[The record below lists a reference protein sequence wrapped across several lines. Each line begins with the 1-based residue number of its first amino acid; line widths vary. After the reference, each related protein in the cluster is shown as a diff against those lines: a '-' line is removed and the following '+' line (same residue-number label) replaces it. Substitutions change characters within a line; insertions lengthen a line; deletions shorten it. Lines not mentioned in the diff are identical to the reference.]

1 MSSMRSASVVAIAP
15 VGSWMIDPAR
25 SSVQFAIRHMIGTL
39 RGRFTEFEG
48 MLEVDDDGVTH
59 AAGSVKAASINTNEP
74 VRDGHLRESPEFF
87 DVERHPEIT
96 FNSTHVEHSDHGMPR
111 VFGELTMRGVTREVV
126 LEGRAREAL
135 EDGAARQVELEL
147 KGELNRRD
155 FGLTWNQALD
165 SGGVL
170 IGNTVRITLAI
181 RVVRA
186 AVAGARVPA

>member
-1 MSSMRSASVVAIAP
+1 MIAAGVWSVEPASSRVE
-15 VGSWMIDPAR
+15 
-25 SSVQFAIRHMIGTL
+25 FAVKHMLLATL
-39 RGRFTEFEG
+39 HGRFDEFEG
-48 MLEVDDDGVTH
+48 TLSVGPDGVASATG
-59 AAGSVKAASINTNEP
+59 AVKAASIDTSDS
-74 VRDGHLRESPEFF
+74 VRDEHLRRSADFF
-87 DVERHPEIT
+87 DVERFPTIELR
-96 FNSTHVEHSDHGMPR
+96 STRIEQLEEGRLRIV
-111 VFGELTMRGVTREVV
+111 GELTMRGVTREVV